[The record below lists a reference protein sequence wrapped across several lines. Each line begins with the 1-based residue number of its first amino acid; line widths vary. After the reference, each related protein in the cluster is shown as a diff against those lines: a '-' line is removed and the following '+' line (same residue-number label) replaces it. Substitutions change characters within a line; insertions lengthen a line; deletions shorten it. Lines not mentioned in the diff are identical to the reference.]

1 MSQTIQLNIKQIFD
15 LAFENQNKKNF
26 KVAQKLHEKIIEID
40 PNIINAQFN
49 LGIIYEELNENKKA
63 INCYEKVINIDPLFI
78 PSYNNLGL
86 IFRNLGENN
95 KAIKYFKKI
104 TDINSKYPSAYNNL
118 GLIYAD
124 AGNYK
129 QAIGNYITAL
139 KYDNLNKFALN
150 NLILSLNH
158 FLPNIKHPII
168 DANNKLKKISTNLN
182 IDHLLK
188 HNNLKV
194 YFKDVYKIKNKINDN
209 IKFFNF
215 AQTQAF
221 RKNSL
226 DLNCE
231 RHHKVFNKA
240 NLIPKF
246 CFSCFKIQIEP
257 TNVLELIKLLLI
269 FDNIKLKD
277 NNWRKCMI
285 EMRSNIAGIY
295 KGLIFCSSLSEAEK
309 ILTDISPI
317 LRRHIN
323 YKASIKRGC
332 SEFYKS
338 YPNFKII
345 DEKQSAYMKYP
356 KKWEKLEL
364 KENLSENQKHQ
375 KLVSSISG
383 LSISDVLIINQWLNY
398 ANLIND
404 KSYNDI
410 DLEFTHSEYINKK
423 MSHQTELRRKQ
434 FVC

>member
-1 MSQTIQLNIKQIFD
+1 MSHNTQLNIKQIFD
-15 LAFENQNKKNF
+15 LAFENQSKKNF
-26 KVAQKLHEKIIEID
+26 KLAKKLYEKIIEID

-49 LGIIYEELNENKKA
+49 LGTIYQELNENEKA
-63 INCYEKVINIDPLFI
+63 INCYEKVININPLFI

-95 KAIKYFKKI
+95 KAIKYFKRI
-104 TDINSKYPSAYNNL
+104 LDINFKYPSAYNNL

-124 AGNYK
+124 VGNYK
-129 QAIGNYITAL
+129 QAIDHYITAL
-139 KYDNLNKFALN
+139 KYDCLNKFALN
-150 NLILSLNH
+150 NLILSLNY

-168 DANNKLKKISTNLN
+168 EANNKLKKISNNLN
-182 IDHLLK
+182 INNLLK
-188 HNNLKV
+188 HNNLKA

-209 IKFFNF
+209 IKFFDF
-215 AQTQAF
+215 AESQAF
-221 RKNSL
+221 RKNSF

-257 TNVLELIKLLLI
+257 KNVLELIKLLLI

-309 ILTDISPI
+309 ILTDINPI

-332 SEFYKS
+332 SEFYKP

-345 DEKQSAYMKYP
+345 DEKKSDYMKYP

-364 KENLSENQKHQ
+364 NENLSENQKHQ

-410 DLEFTHSEYINKK
+410 DLEFTYSKYINKK
-423 MSHQTELRRKQ
+423 MSNQIEFRRKQ
-434 FVC
+434 FVF